1 MPHPHRVTGLPLLF
15 LLPLATVMHSAPSS
29 DAALAPVETIEE
41 AGRCCCCEQFIARQR
56 AKAPHL
62 LLARAGAGQLPHVA
76 RVKPSAGAVPDRE
89 AHEAAARTLLTEG
102 GALLHPTLARE
113 RVKCNRAHLAPR
125 AVSLGGRRR
134 PAEARATGEGWLR
147 RRWRRHRCR
156 RLPHQL
162 VHAGAFE
169 EAARR
174 KAAAEGGGEGI
185 DRGRRAR
192 RRGDALKDAGDVL

>member
-1 MPHPHRVTGLPLLF
+1 MARERRGRGSLGQRTR
-15 LLPLATVMHSAPSS
+15 
-29 DAALAPVETIEE
+29 DAARRVAARGSGGATRAPIYCAYMNLLRRMQPARVQS
-41 AGRCCCCEQFIARQR
+41 RCRTERLTKRQR
-56 AKAPHL
+56 AHL
-62 LLARAGAGQLPHVA
+62 VGTAARALLA
-76 RVKPSAGAVPDRE
+76 
-89 AHEAAARTLLTEG
+89 EG
-102 GALLHPTLARE
+102 GALMHPTLARE

-134 PAEARATGEGWLR
+134 PAEAGATGGGWR
-147 RRWRRHRCR
+147 RRRRRRRRRRCR

-174 KAAAEGGGEGI
+174 KAAAEGSCEGI